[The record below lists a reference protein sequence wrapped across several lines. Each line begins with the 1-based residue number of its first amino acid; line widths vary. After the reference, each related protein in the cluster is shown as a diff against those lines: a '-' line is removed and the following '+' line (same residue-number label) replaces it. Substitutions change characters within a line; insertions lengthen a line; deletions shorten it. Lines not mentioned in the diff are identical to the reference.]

1 MTISEDSKFLLE
13 PGESTF
19 MLESSGGNEL
29 ELLKSCPEN
38 PRPIIGVVCHPHS
51 LFGGTLNNKVV
62 YTIAKAFRE
71 LGLCT
76 IRFNFRGVG
85 KSTGAYDQGIGE
97 TEDVLTIF
105 KWLQKQVPDYK
116 IWLAGFSF
124 GSYVAARANQAW
136 PVEKLVTVAPPVVN
150 FDFSQLKMPESN
162 WILVQGD
169 ADEIV
174 DPKAVFSWAE
184 SLAHPPEII
193 RIEGATHFFHGH
205 LTLLR
210 DLLVKALA

>member
-1 MTISEDSKFLLE
+1 MTSPEDNQFLFE
-13 PGESTF
+13 RGELNF
-19 MLESSGGNEL
+19 MLDSPAGQL
-29 ELLKSCPEN
+29 EVLKSCPEN
-38 PRPIIGVVCHPHS
+38 HRPIIGVVCHPHS
-51 LFGGTLNNKVV
+51 LFGGTMHNKVV
-62 YTIAKAFRE
+62 YTIAKAFKE

-85 KSTGAYDQGIGE
+85 KSTSVYDQGIGE

-105 KWLQKQVPDYK
+105 KWLKKQAPDYK

-124 GSYVAARANQAW
+124 GSYVAARADQVW
-136 PVEKLVTVAPPVVN
+136 PVEKLITVAPPVVN
-150 FDFSQLKMPESN
+150 FDFSQLKMPEKN

-174 DPKAVFSWAE
+174 DPQAVFSWVE
-184 SLAHPPEII
+184 SLAYPPEVI
-193 RIEGATHFFHGH
+193 RMVGATHFFHGQ

-210 DLLVKALA
+210 ELLVKALS